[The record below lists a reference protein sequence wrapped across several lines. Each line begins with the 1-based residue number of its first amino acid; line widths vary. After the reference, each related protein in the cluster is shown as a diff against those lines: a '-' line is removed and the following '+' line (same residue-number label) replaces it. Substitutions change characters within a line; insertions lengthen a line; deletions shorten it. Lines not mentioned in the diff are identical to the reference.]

1 MDLGIAPRQRDSLG
15 WRQHR
20 MNHTARRSHRTADE
34 RRAFDRGWAMAR
46 RYEAVRETRDVV
58 VALVI
63 IGAGLAWVWW
73 VFR

>member
-1 MDLGIAPRQRDSLG
+1 
-15 WRQHR
+15 